1 MDKEAFFCYN
11 VFIEKTLLM
20 KEGKFMK
27 DKRIATQVVALGG
40 LGEVGKNMYIV
51 EHDNEIIIIDAGV
64 MFPEDNLLGVDY
76 VIQDVSYLKKNE
88 HKIKALFIT
97 HGHEDHI
104 GGIPF
109 LLQAIQIPVIYTPKI
124 AQDLISKKLV
134 ERNIKYDNF
143 QVITPE
149 LVVKFKHFTVE
160 FINTTHSIPD
170 SFALLIKTPNG
181 NIFETGDFKFDLTP
195 IGPMADIH
203 KMAQAGLEGVT
214 LLLSDSTNALS
225 SGYSKSESAVDGTLN
240 DMISKH
246 HGRVIIATFASNIY
260 RVKHIAETC
269 RKYNRKIIVFGRSME
284 NSVELA
290 LNNGLLKDRSL
301 FIDANQAKSLKRN
314 EICILC
320 TGSQGEP
327 LAALSRIANGQ
338 HKQISLLNDDL
349 VIFSS
354 SPIPGNAESIN
365 RIINKL
371 YLKGVRVF
379 TNSEFS
385 DIHTSG
391 HAKEE
396 ELKWMLRIIKP
407 KYFMPMHG
415 EYRMLKRHTELGV
428 MCGINPNNTLICSN
442 GDVIELY
449 NGEVRK
455 SGHIQAGDVYVDGSR
470 VGDIGSVVIKD
481 RKLMSQ
487 DGILITILNINTLTR
502 KLLLKP
508 NVTARGFVLVNE
520 NQELMQKIERKIA
533 EVANNFLAKS
543 PYTYTD
549 LKNQIILELLPFINS
564 LTGRK
569 PIILP
574 VIMEVNQA

>member
-1 MDKEAFFCYN
+1 M
-11 VFIEKTLLM
+11 EKNNIPT
-20 KEGKFMK
+20 
-27 DKRIATQVVALGG
+27 RVIALGG

-51 EHDNEIIIIDAGV
+51 EHNDEILVIDAGV

-76 VIQDVSYLKKNE
+76 VIQDITYLKKNAD
-88 HKIKALFIT
+88 KIKGLFIT

-109 LLQAIQIPVIYTPKI
+109 LLQAVKIPVIYTPKI
-124 AQDLISKKLV
+124 AKDLIEKKLV
-134 ERNIKYDNF
+134 ERNIKYDNYEI
-143 QVITPE
+143 ITPDFN
-149 LVVKFKHFTVE
+149 VKTKYFDVSFV
-160 FINTTHSIPD
+160 NTTHSIPD
-170 SFALLIKTPNG
+170 SFALIIKTPNG
-181 NIFETGDFKFDLTP
+181 TIFETGDFKFDLTP
-195 IGPMADIH
+195 VGPMADIH
-203 KMAQAGLEGVT
+203 KMAKAGYDGVT

-240 DMISKH
+240 DMISRH

-260 RVKHIAETC
+260 RIKHIVESC
-269 RKYNRKIIVFGRSME
+269 KKYNRKIIVFGRSME
-284 NSVELA
+284 NSIELA
-290 LNNGLLKDRSL
+290 LNNGLITDKSM
-301 FIDANQAKSLKRN
+301 FIEASDAKSLKRN

-338 HKQISLLNDDL
+338 HKQISLLGDDL

-379 TNSEFS
+379 TNSDFS
-385 DIHTSG
+385 DVHTSG

-415 EYRMLKRHTELGV
+415 EYRMLKRHTEIGV
-428 MCGINPNNTLICSN
+428 LCGINPENTFICSN
-442 GDVIELY
+442 GDVIELL

-455 SGHIQAGDVYVDGSR
+455 NGTVQAGDVYVDGLR
-470 VGDIGSVVIKD
+470 VGDIGSIVIKD

-508 NVTARGFVLVNE
+508 NVTARGFVLVNG
-520 NQELMQKIERKIA
+520 NQELMQKIERKIS
-533 EVANNFLAKS
+533 EIVNNFLSKS

-549 LKNQIILELLPFINS
+549 LKNQIILELLPFINN

>member
-1 MDKEAFFCYN
+1 MENKN
-11 VFIEKTLLM
+11 NIPTRVI
-20 KEGKFMK
+20 
-27 DKRIATQVVALGG
+27 ALGG
-40 LGEVGKNMYIV
+40 LGEVGKNMYLI
-51 EHDNEIIIIDAGV
+51 EHDSEILVIDTGV
-64 MFPEDNLLGVDY
+64 MFPEDGLLGVDY
-76 VIQDVSYLKKNE
+76 VIQDVSYLKKNAS
-88 HKIKALFIT
+88 KIKGLFIT

-109 LLQAIQIPVIYTPKI
+109 LLQAINIPKIYTPKI
-124 AQDLISKKLV
+124 AKDLIEKKLV
-134 ERNIKYDNF
+134 EKNIKYENYEI
-143 QVITPE
+143 ITPE
-149 LVVKFKHFTVE
+149 LEVKTKYFNITFV
-160 FINTTHSIPD
+160 NTTHSIPD
-170 SFALLIKTPNG
+170 SYAFLIKTPNG
-181 NIFETGDFKFDLTP
+181 TIFETGDFKFDLTP
-195 IGPMADIH
+195 VGPMADIH
-203 KMAQAGLEGVT
+203 KMAQAGANGVT

-225 SGYSKSESAVDGTLN
+225 SGYSKSESAVDSTLN
-240 DMISKH
+240 DMIGRH
-246 HGRVIIATFASNIY
+246 YGRVIIATFASNIY
-260 RVKHIAETC
+260 RIKHIVETC
-269 RKYNRKIIVFGRSME
+269 KKYNRKIIVFGRSME
-284 NSVELA
+284 NSIELA
-290 LNNGLLKDRSL
+290 LNNGLINDKSL
-301 FIDANQAKSLKRN
+301 FIEANDAKSLKRN

-338 HKQISLLNDDL
+338 HKQISLLGDDL

-354 SPIPGNAESIN
+354 NPIPGNAESIN
-365 RIINKL
+365 KIINKL
-371 YLKGVRVF
+371 YLKGVKVF

-385 DIHTSG
+385 DVHTSG

-415 EYRMLKRHTELGV
+415 EYRMLKRHAEIGIDCGV
-428 MCGINPNNTLICSN
+428 KQENTFICSN
-442 GDVIELY
+442 GDVLELL
-449 NGEVRK
+449 NGTVK
-455 SGHIQAGDVYVDGSR
+455 KNGTVQAGDVYVDGSR

-520 NQELMQKIERKIA
+520 NQELMHQIEKKIA
-533 EVANNFLAKS
+533 EVVNNFLAKG

-549 LKNQIILELLPFINS
+549 LKNQIILELLPFINN

-574 VIMEVNQA
+574 VIMEVNQANN

>member
-1 MDKEAFFCYN
+1 M
-11 VFIEKTLLM
+11 EKNNIPT
-20 KEGKFMK
+20 
-27 DKRIATQVVALGG
+27 RVVALGG

-51 EHDNEIIIIDAGV
+51 EHNDEILVIDAGV

-76 VIQDVSYLKKNE
+76 VIQDITYLKKNAD
-88 HKIKALFIT
+88 KIKGLFIT

-109 LLQAIQIPVIYTPKI
+109 LLQAVKIPVIYTPKI
-124 AQDLISKKLV
+124 AKDLIEKKLV
-134 ERNIKYDNF
+134 ERNIKYDNYEI
-143 QVITPE
+143 ITPDFN
-149 LVVKFKHFTVE
+149 VKTKYFDVS

-170 SFALLIKTPNG
+170 SFALIIKTPNG
-181 NIFETGDFKFDLTP
+181 TIFETGDFKFDLTP
-195 IGPMADIH
+195 VGPMADIH
-203 KMAQAGLEGVT
+203 KMAKAGYDGVT

-240 DMISKH
+240 DMISRH

-260 RVKHIAETC
+260 RIKHIVESC
-269 RKYNRKIIVFGRSME
+269 KKYNRKIIVFGRSME
-284 NSVELA
+284 NSIELA
-290 LNNGLLKDRSL
+290 LNNGLITDKSM
-301 FIDANQAKSLKRN
+301 FIEASDAKSLKRN

-327 LAALSRIANGQ
+327 LAALSRIANGH
-338 HKQISLLNDDL
+338 HKQISLFGDDL

-379 TNSEFS
+379 TNSDFS
-385 DIHTSG
+385 DVHTSG

-415 EYRMLKRHTELGV
+415 EYRMLKRHTEIGALCGV
-428 MCGINPNNTLICSN
+428 KPENTFICSN
-442 GDVIELY
+442 GDVIELL

-455 SGHIQAGDVYVDGSR
+455 NGTVQAGDVYVDGLR
-470 VGDIGSVVIKD
+470 VGDIGSIVIKD

-520 NQELMQKIERKIA
+520 NQELMQKIERKIS
-533 EVANNFLAKS
+533 EIVNNFLNKS

-549 LKNQIILELLPFINS
+549 LKNQIILELLPFINN

>member
-1 MDKEAFFCYN
+1 MENKSN
-11 VFIEKTLLM
+11 IPTRVI
-20 KEGKFMK
+20 
-27 DKRIATQVVALGG
+27 ALGG
-40 LGEVGKNMYIV
+40 LGEVGKNMYLI
-51 EHDNEIIIIDAGV
+51 EHDSEILVIDAGV
-64 MFPEDNLLGVDY
+64 MFPEDGLLGVDY
-76 VIQDVSYLKKNE
+76 VIQDVSYLKKNAS
-88 HKIKALFIT
+88 KIKGLFIT

-109 LLQAIQIPVIYTPKI
+109 LLQAINIPKIYTPKI
-124 AQDLISKKLV
+124 AKDLIEKKLV
-134 ERNIKYDNF
+134 EKNIKYENYEI
-143 QVITPE
+143 ITPE
-149 LVVKFKHFTVE
+149 LEVKTKYFNITFV
-160 FINTTHSIPD
+160 NTTHSIPD
-170 SFALLIKTPNG
+170 SYAFLIKTPNG
-181 NIFETGDFKFDLTP
+181 TIFETGDFKFDLTP
-195 IGPMADIH
+195 VGPMADIH
-203 KMAQAGLEGVT
+203 KMAQAGANGVT

-225 SGYSKSESAVDGTLN
+225 SGYSKSESAVDSTLN
-240 DMISKH
+240 DMIGRH
-246 HGRVIIATFASNIY
+246 YGRVIIATFASNIY
-260 RVKHIAETC
+260 RIKHIVETC
-269 RKYNRKIIVFGRSME
+269 KKYNRKIIVFGRSME
-284 NSVELA
+284 NSIELA
-290 LNNGLLKDRSL
+290 LNNGLINDKSL
-301 FIDANQAKSLKRN
+301 FIEANDAKSLKRN

-338 HKQISLLNDDL
+338 HKQISLLGDDL

-354 SPIPGNAESIN
+354 NPIPGNAESIN
-365 RIINKL
+365 KIINKL
-371 YLKGVRVF
+371 YLKGVKVF

-385 DIHTSG
+385 DVHTSG

-415 EYRMLKRHTELGV
+415 EYRMLKRHAEIGIDCGV
-428 MCGINPNNTLICSN
+428 KPENTFICSN
-442 GDVIELY
+442 GDVLELL
-449 NGEVRK
+449 NGTVK
-455 SGHIQAGDVYVDGSR
+455 KNGTVQAGDVFVDGSR

-520 NQELMQKIERKIA
+520 NQELMNKIEKKIA
-533 EVANNFLAKS
+533 EVVNNFLAKG

-549 LKNQIILELLPFINS
+549 LKNQIILELLPFINN

-574 VIMEVNQA
+574 VIMEVNQANN

>member
-1 MDKEAFFCYN
+1 MENKSN
-11 VFIEKTLLM
+11 IPTRVI
-20 KEGKFMK
+20 
-27 DKRIATQVVALGG
+27 ALGG
-40 LGEVGKNMYIV
+40 LGEVGKNMYLI
-51 EHDNEIIIIDAGV
+51 EHDSEILVIDAGV
-64 MFPEDNLLGVDY
+64 MFPEDGLLGVDY
-76 VIQDVSYLKKNE
+76 VIQDVSYLKKNAS
-88 HKIKALFIT
+88 KIKGLFIT

-109 LLQAIQIPVIYTPKI
+109 LLQAINIPKIYTPKI
-124 AQDLISKKLV
+124 AKDLIEKKLV
-134 ERNIKYDNF
+134 EKNIKYENYEI
-143 QVITPE
+143 ITPE
-149 LVVKFKHFTVE
+149 LEVKTKYFNITFV
-160 FINTTHSIPD
+160 NTTHSIPD
-170 SFALLIKTPNG
+170 SYAFLIKTPNG
-181 NIFETGDFKFDLTP
+181 TIFETGDFKFDLTP
-195 IGPMADIH
+195 VGPMADIH
-203 KMAQAGLEGVT
+203 KMAQAGANGVT

-225 SGYSKSESAVDGTLN
+225 SGYSKSESAVDSTLN
-240 DMISKH
+240 DMIGRH
-246 HGRVIIATFASNIY
+246 YGRVIIATFASNIY
-260 RVKHIAETC
+260 RIKHIVETC
-269 RKYNRKIIVFGRSME
+269 KKYNRKIIVFGRSME
-284 NSVELA
+284 NSIELA
-290 LNNGLLKDRSL
+290 LNNGLINDKSL
-301 FIDANQAKSLKRN
+301 FIEANDAKSLKRN

-338 HKQISLLNDDL
+338 HKQISLLGDDL

-354 SPIPGNAESIN
+354 NPIPGNAESIN
-365 RIINKL
+365 KIINKL
-371 YLKGVRVF
+371 YLKGVKVF

-385 DIHTSG
+385 DVHTSG

-415 EYRMLKRHTELGV
+415 EYRMLKRHAEIGIDCGV
-428 MCGINPNNTLICSN
+428 KQENTFICSN
-442 GDVIELY
+442 GDVLELL
-449 NGEVRK
+449 NGTVK
-455 SGHIQAGDVYVDGSR
+455 KNGTVQAGDVYVDGSR

-520 NQELMQKIERKIA
+520 NQELMNKIEKKIA
-533 EVANNFLAKS
+533 EVVNNFLAKG

-549 LKNQIILELLPFINS
+549 LKNQIILELLPFINN

-574 VIMEVNQA
+574 VIMEVNQANN

>member
-1 MDKEAFFCYN
+1 M
-11 VFIEKTLLM
+11 EKNNIPT
-20 KEGKFMK
+20 
-27 DKRIATQVVALGG
+27 RVIALGG

-51 EHDNEIIIIDAGV
+51 EHNDEILVIDAGV

-76 VIQDVSYLKKNE
+76 VIQDITYLKKNAD
-88 HKIKALFIT
+88 KIKGLFIT

-109 LLQAIQIPVIYTPKI
+109 LLQAVKIPVIYTPKI
-124 AQDLISKKLV
+124 AKDLIEKKLV
-134 ERNIKYDNF
+134 ERNIKYDNY
-143 QVITPE
+143 QIITPYFN
-149 LVVKFKHFTVE
+149 VKTKYFEVSFV
-160 FINTTHSIPD
+160 NTTHSIPD
-170 SFALLIKTPNG
+170 SFALIIKTPNG
-181 NIFETGDFKFDLTP
+181 TIFETGDFKFDLTP
-195 IGPMADIH
+195 VGPMADIH
-203 KMAQAGLEGVT
+203 KMAKAGHDGVT

-240 DMISKH
+240 DMISRH

-260 RVKHIAETC
+260 RIKHIVESC
-269 RKYNRKIIVFGRSME
+269 KKYNRKIIVFGRSME
-284 NSVELA
+284 NSIELA
-290 LNNGLLKDRSL
+290 LNNGLITDKSM
-301 FIDANQAKSLKRN
+301 FIEASDAKSLKRN

-338 HKQISLLNDDL
+338 HKQISLLGDDL

-379 TNSEFS
+379 TNSDFS
-385 DIHTSG
+385 DVHTSG

-415 EYRMLKRHTELGV
+415 EYRMLKRHTEIGV
-428 MCGINPNNTLICSN
+428 LCGINPENTFICSN
-442 GDVIELY
+442 GDVIELL

-455 SGHIQAGDVYVDGSR
+455 NGTVQAGDVYVDGLR
-470 VGDIGSVVIKD
+470 VGDIGSIVIKD

-520 NQELMQKIERKIA
+520 NQELMQKIERKIS
-533 EVANNFLAKS
+533 EIVNNFLSKS

-549 LKNQIILELLPFINS
+549 LKNQIILELLPFINN